1 MSLTLDKNLIYGLT
15 PKLNALDTEDNN
27 IKSRLGV
34 IEGAGDG
41 SIAKSFEDA
50 KSYADNKKLDK
61 NANLSD
67 LADIALARQN
77 LGVNSS
83 AEVDDKIAQAK
94 ISLGTNYHAPDIAG
108 RDAIENLGIGDVV
121 MVTDDGDGKWA
132 KYEVISVTDNTPEF
146 VKIADQDGFEVTS
159 DANSIKQSY
168 ESNDDTNAYTDADKA
183 TVGHI
188 TATVDVNLD
197 ELSNRVKAN
206 EELQHLDFA
215 NDDQVTINDGVATLS
230 GTPLNAKVWG
240 VMIINKDTNTIIAI
254 PKGSDLAVSADKIS
268 GLDDYNGNDIR
279 VTYAFAK

>member
-15 PKLNALDTEDNN
+15 PKLEELDTEDNN

-83 AEVDDKIAQAK
+83 TEVDDKIAQAK

-168 ESNDDTNAYTDADKA
+168 ESNADTNAYTDADKA

-188 TATVDVNLD
+188 AVTEDVNLD
-197 ELSNRVKAN
+197 DLSNRVKAN

-215 NDDQVTINDGVATLS
+215 NDDQVTISDGVATLS